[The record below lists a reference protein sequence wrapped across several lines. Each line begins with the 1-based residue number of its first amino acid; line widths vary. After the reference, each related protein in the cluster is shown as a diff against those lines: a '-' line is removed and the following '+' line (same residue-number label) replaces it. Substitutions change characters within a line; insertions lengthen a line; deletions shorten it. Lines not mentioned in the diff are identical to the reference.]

1 MGLVIAV
8 ILFCLSFLATGEHA
22 VHAQGSL
29 NGGSMLKSLPK
40 DDSAPKDTSTKCKM
54 VTVPSNEKSRAVQA
68 ERQQKAC
75 CLTAH
80 KSGIRSVVQVS
91 KEKGS
96 LTYISC
102 NVGSKS
108 NTCTFKDPTGK
119 YRSCDPTADKSGA
132 GPAETAP
139 PKDASPAPKTT
150 TPSPSPAPSPSP
162 SPAAQTPGSVQ
173 PGGYFNNP
181 SPVSTPTT
189 NPTDNTPAGGGL
201 ESFSSSPSYQQILD
215 QEIGAAMN
223 RAKDLYKR
231 LSGGYAYVGPK
242 DSPRYSDTL
251 SGSRPQ
257 ILSPSS
263 GFKGR
268 DTTDSEEDDTENSP
282 FDSFL
287 SFLGLSRSDDTRTE
301 RNPRRGSDDVLA
313 LLHRY
318 AATDSLPAT
327 IDVGHAVSLE
337 DLDFKTREPS
347 PTLTPI
353 RAAGIAPE
361 GTSED
366 GVIGRTSRYFMTT
379 GVTLFNHSVTETI
392 SFLESLAR
400 TLRAIWSTTFAS
412 S

>member
-181 SPVSTPTT
+181 SPAPAPAT
-189 NPTDNTPAGGGL
+189 NPTETAPTGGGL
-201 ESFSSSPSYQQILD
+201 ETFSSGPSYQQILE

-251 SGSRPQ
+251 SGGRHQ

-268 DTTDSEEDDTENSP
+268 DKTQSEEEDTEDSP
-282 FDSFL
+282 LDSFL
-287 SFLGLSRSDDTRTE
+287 SFLGFSRFSNARDEMT
-301 RNPRRGSDDVLA
+301 PRRNNDEVLA

-318 AATDSLPAT
+318 AATDSLSASV
-327 IDVGHAVSLE
+327 DVGRAVSIE
-337 DLDFKTREPS
+337 DLDFSIQGGAPAVQPVIAS
-347 PTLTPI
+347 
-353 RAAGIAPE
+353 GILPQSNIE
-361 GTSED
+361 QGTW
-366 GVIGRTSRYFMTT
+366 GRTASYFTRT
-379 GVTLFNHSVTETI
+379 SVTLFNRSVVDAVSI
-392 SFLESLAR
+392 FNIIANA
-400 TLRAIWSTTFAS
+400 LREAWGIFRRD
-412 S
+412 